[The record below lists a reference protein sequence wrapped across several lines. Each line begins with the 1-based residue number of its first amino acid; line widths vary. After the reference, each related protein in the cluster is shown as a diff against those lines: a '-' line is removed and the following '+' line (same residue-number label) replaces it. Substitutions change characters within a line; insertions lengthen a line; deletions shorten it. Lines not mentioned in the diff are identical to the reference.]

1 MADETR
7 AGFED
12 APASGRDGEDALE
25 PRERCRTER
34 DALTPRETADC
45 AGADLVDAYENE
57 EDGGS

>member
-7 AGFED
+7 AGFEY
-12 APASGRDGEDALE
+12 PAASDRDEEGVAES
-25 PRERCRTER
+25 RELCRTER